1 MLTTENGFDL
11 TTHNDLIY
19 LLVREAGLPG
29 GRCRAGAG
37 RSCGAFWR
45 PLPGACC
52 RQAGAAAREP
62 PGGCGRDRGDRPL
75 LRGGDRR
82 RPVAGR
88 RGRPNPGKSSGARAK
103 ERSRWG
109 GRREEKK
116 WKEVSLEREETRVV
130 KDSTRSRG
138 VEEGG
143 GNWRRR
149 LAGCAAVSRSLPC
162 GPIYAA
168 KVVW

>member
-1 MLTTENGFDL
+1 VLTTENGFDL

-52 RQAGAAAREP
+52 RQAGAAAREL

-109 GRREEKK
+109 GRREEKM
-116 WKEVSLEREETRVV
+116 EGNIFGGGG
-130 KDSTRSRG
+130 D
-138 VEEGG
+138 EGG
-143 GNWRRR
+143 HELQVLNKGEGWKWWVPR
-149 LAGCAAVSRSLPC
+149 
-162 GPIYAA
+162 IFFYF
-168 KVVW
+168 